1 LHNTIANMGSPKSD
15 SNVYRH
21 RRVEVLSR
29 DNSDTWFKDMKN
41 WLQGESLWP
50 IVVTQLLVKTPT
62 ATPTSIGSTPSTLNS
77 LLGDVTLDFKNLE
90 IRDPPIGGTTVMND
104 FITKDAKAK
113 YWINLSLN
121 IFDKEMVKDEPTSGQ
136 MWAKL
141 IKKYQLKTAL
151 IGRQSLTDFSSYRM
165 ESTTTIDEAFQHLN
179 KLGKRLV
186 KQNPE
191 LKSLNTMRYKFQ
203 QLLGSLPSEYGAY
216 KAGIDSRGEI
226 DLEEGLQILREAKRE
241 IHPEFGLYAK
251 RPTRRPK
258 PRHQEDRPR
267 SPIQKDDAH
276 CYLCKGSDH

>member
-226 DLEEGLQILREAKRE
+226 DLEEGL
-241 IHPEFGLYAK
+241 
-251 RPTRRPK
+251 
-258 PRHQEDRPR
+258 
-267 SPIQKDDAH
+267 
-276 CYLCKGSDH
+276 